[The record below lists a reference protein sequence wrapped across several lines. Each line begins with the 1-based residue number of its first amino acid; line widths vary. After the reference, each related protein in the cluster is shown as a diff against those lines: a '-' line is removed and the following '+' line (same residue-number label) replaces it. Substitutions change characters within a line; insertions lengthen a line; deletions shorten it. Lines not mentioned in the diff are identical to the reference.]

1 MVTEADPT
9 PPAPAD
15 AGASPLSY
23 EAAVGELER
32 LVAAM
37 EAGQMPL
44 DRLLEAYQRGSEL
57 LDLCRGKLKAVEDRV
72 RVLEEGRLVPW
83 NEA

>member
-1 MVTEADPT
+1 M
-9 PPAPAD
+9 
-15 AGASPLSY
+15 SY

-37 EAGQMPL
+37 EGGQMPL

-57 LDLCRGKLKAVEDRV
+57 LELCRGKLKAVEDRV
-72 RVLEEGRLVPW
+72 RVLEDGRLVSW
-83 NEA
+83 NDA

>member
-1 MVTEADPT
+1 MVTEADLT

-15 AGASPLSY
+15 AGASALSY